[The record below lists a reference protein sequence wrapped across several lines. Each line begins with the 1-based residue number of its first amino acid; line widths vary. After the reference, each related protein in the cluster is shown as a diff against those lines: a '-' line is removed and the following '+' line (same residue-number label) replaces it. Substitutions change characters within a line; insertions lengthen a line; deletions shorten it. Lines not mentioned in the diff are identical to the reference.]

1 MIIMLIDDDQ
11 EDRHLL
17 SEALHDLNPET
28 ICTNAANGAEALILL
43 NDMPFLPDYIFLD
56 INMPVMN
63 GKEFLKK
70 IKANEKFMHIPV
82 VIYSAIS
89 CISDIAEMG
98 TFGASC
104 FLTKPTCMNEMR
116 LAIQQALGYETI
128 HDYVCINKQPIFK
141 LKISNSYEE

>member
-43 NDMPFLPDYIFLD
+43 NDMSFLPDYIFLD
-56 INMPVMN
+56 MNMPVMN

-70 IKANEKFMHIPV
+70 IKTDEKFRHIPV

-89 CISDIAEMG
+89 CISDIEEMG

-128 HDYVCINKQPIFK
+128 HDYACINKQPILK
-141 LKISNSYEE
+141 LKISNGYEE